1 VNALVVQLLGQR
13 VTLQLKDGT
22 KVKGKL
28 VGAATVGGVLTEL
41 LVGSRRRTAIRVAA
55 TDLAAPRK

>member
-1 VNALVVQLLGQR
+1 VNALIAQLLGQR
-13 VTLQLKDGT
+13 VTLRLRDGT

-41 LVGSRRRTAIRVAA
+41 LVGTRRRSAIRVAA
-55 TDLAAPRK
+55 SDLATPRK